1 VCPTSQDTLSEW
13 LRRWTRNP
21 LASGRRGSNPLG
33 VAIVDFAEAMAQ
45 HAVVYLWRRG
55 SYLRKHMHNK
65 EVTKY
70 TWPGSN
76 WRPSACE
83 ADVIATRPQVLLQS
97 VQVSIRWGDQKRRRA
112 LTMHLT
118 LNLARVARHLIQIVV
133 DLVTCV
139 EQRS

>member
-1 VCPTSQDTLSEW
+1 
-13 LRRWTRNP
+13 
-21 LASGRRGSNPLG
+21 
-33 VAIVDFAEAMAQ
+33 
-45 HAVVYLWRRG
+45 
-55 SYLRKHMHNK
+55 MHNK

-83 ADVIATRPQVLLQS
+83 ADVVAARPQVLLQS
-97 VQVSIRWGDQKRRRA
+97 VQVSIRWGDQKRRRT

-139 EQRS
+139 EQ